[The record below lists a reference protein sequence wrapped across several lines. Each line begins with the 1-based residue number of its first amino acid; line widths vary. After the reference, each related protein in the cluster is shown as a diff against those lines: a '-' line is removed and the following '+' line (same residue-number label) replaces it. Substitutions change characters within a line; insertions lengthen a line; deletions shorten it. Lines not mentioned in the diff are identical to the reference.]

1 MIHRS
6 VATLALALLAAIA
19 TGCASS
25 TPQPAAVSTDAASAD
40 AIRADALM
48 AHVSVL
54 AADSMEGRLI
64 GTPGSAR
71 ARAYLVRAF
80 ADAGLQPIGP
90 TFEAAVEMVSPR
102 DSTIRRGTNVVG
114 QVRGRTAPE
123 RYIVV
128 SAHYDHVG
136 VRQGEIYNG
145 ADDDASGTA
154 ALIEIARWFRAN
166 PPAHSLVF
174 VAFDGEEGGMVGSRE
189 FVRQPPVP
197 ASGIVLNVNLDMVG
211 RNAKNELY
219 AAGTSHY
226 PFLRPYLDSVAARAP
241 ITLRLGHDDPT
252 GPARDNWTTQSDHA
266 SFHRARIPFV
276 YFGVEDHPDYHR
288 PTDDTERLMPTFF
301 GGAVTTV
308 RDAIRVLDRNLPAIA
323 AARSS

>member
-1 MIHRS
+1 MHMIVRRPVIS
-6 VATLALALLAAIA
+6 LAAVLLAA
-19 TGCASS
+19 GCASS
-25 TPQPAAVSTDAASAD
+25 TPQAAVNSTAASAAD
-40 AIRADALM
+40 AIGAEGLM

-64 GTPGSAR
+64 GSPGSAR

-80 ADAGLQPIGP
+80 ADAGLQPIGAS
-90 TFEAAVEMVSPR
+90 FEVPVQMVSPR
-102 DSTIRRGTNVVG
+102 DSTLRRGTNLVG
-114 QVRGRTAPE
+114 VIRGRTTPD
-123 RYIVV
+123 RYIAVT
-128 SAHYDHVG
+128 AHYDHVG
-136 VRQGEIYNG
+136 VRQGQIYNG

-154 ALIEIARWFRAN
+154 ALIEIARWFRDH

-197 ASGIVLNVNLDMVG
+197 IERILLDVNLDMVG

-219 AAGTSHY
+219 AAGTSHH
-226 PFLRPYLDSVAARAP
+226 PVLRPFLDSVAQGAP
-241 ITLRLGHDDPT
+241 VTLRFGHDDPN
-252 GPARDNWTTQSDHA
+252 GPRQDDWTTQSDHA
-266 SFHRARIPFV
+266 SFHRAGIPFV

-288 PTDDTERLMPTFF
+288 PTDDTERLMPAFF
-301 GGAVTTV
+301 AGAVTTV

-323 AARSS
+323 AATRR